1 MGTLYKNIGT
11 DVGIGGCASVQTP
24 QQQLQAGATGVL
36 RFYLPFIPTF
46 HSHIPFPHQ
55 LGDAMLNGVGSDVE
69 VVHVA
74 VASLHVCRGFT
85 RDRSV
90 VVVKLR
96 ESILLANF
104 VSIFECVV

>member
-1 MGTLYKNIGT
+1 
-11 DVGIGGCASVQTP
+11 
-24 QQQLQAGATGVL
+24 
-36 RFYLPFIPTF
+36 
-46 HSHIPFPHQ
+46 
-55 LGDAMLNGVGSDVE
+55 MLNGVGSDVE